1 MFLQGWNRPKLHDVR
16 STRVEHCVSYCVRI
30 MDERRRSASGFETFG
45 SLQQFLED
53 LSAHLVRGP
62 TNSHFDGFEI
72 KSATL
77 AESREDHSQQRT

>member
-1 MFLQGWNRPKLHDVR
+1 MEASFLTT
-16 STRVEHCVSYCVRI
+16 ST
-30 MDERRRSASGFETFG
+30 GPFPLETFG

-53 LSAHLVRGP
+53 LSAHVVRGP

-77 AESREDHSQQRT
+77 AQSSEDHSQQRT